1 MEDIYMY
8 HKLSAWLDD
17 VFSREIPDGVV
28 SVCFNLYEDGENFWS
43 LEVVGCSSFDSE
55 DPDWACDEVT
65 DLETREEPFE
75 WTENAIWEQVL
86 ADVTKL
92 LYQYIQEGK
101 ASAYLNSLKGVAVG
115 FADGDLNIL
124 VEN

>member
-1 MEDIYMY
+1 MY
-8 HKLSAWLDD
+8 DKISNWLDG
-17 VFSREIPDGVV
+17 VFERKIPDGVV
-28 SVCFNLYEDGENFWS
+28 SVCFNLYEDGDNSWS

-65 DLETREEPFE
+65 DFETRDEPFA
-75 WTENAIWEQVL
+75 WTEEAIWEKVL
-86 ADVTKL
+86 SDVTKL

-101 ASAYLNSLKGVAVG
+101 ASEYLNSLDGVAVG

-124 VEN
+124 VEKD

>member
-1 MEDIYMY
+1 MY
-8 HKLSAWLDD
+8 DKISTWLDS
-17 VFSREIPDGVV
+17 VFDRSIPEGVV
-28 SVCFNLYEDGENFWS
+28 SVCFNLYEDGDDSWS

-65 DLETREEPFE
+65 DFETRDEPFT
-75 WTENAIWEQVL
+75 WTEEAIWEKVL
-86 ADVTKL
+86 SDITKI

-101 ASAYLNSLKGVAVG
+101 SSGYLNSLDGVAVG

-124 VEN
+124 VEKE